1 MHPIGSYIG
10 IETTPLDH
18 PHTEAGDA
26 IAFEGQKRVL
36 GMLAS
41 GRPADDILAELC
53 RGAEALNPGASAAIL
68 MLNRERQWL
77 DRASAPS
84 ASLAFAA
91 AVSNIPAGPSHL
103 GT

>member
-1 MHPIGSYIG
+1 
-10 IETTPLDH
+10 
-18 PHTEAGDA
+18 
-26 IAFEGQKRVL
+26 
-36 GMLAS
+36 MLAS
-41 GRPADDILAELC
+41 GQPPDDILAELC

-91 AVSNIPAGPSHL
+91 AVSNIPVGPSHL
-103 GT
+103 GLERPLCFVAR